1 MTSSNRYTGILLV
14 PLLLFN
20 SAQLHA
26 TAPNRIDQL
35 EAEQEKLK
43 SKTQAIKEQIQVEQ
57 SQIELLKQRIELFRA
72 QNEALDQ
79 RILKEMQQ
87 YKNKVG
93 SESDDLEA
101 AE

>member
-20 SAQLHA
+20 ASQLHA

-57 SQIELLKQRIELFRA
+57 SRIELLKQRIELFRA

-87 YKNKVG
+87 YKNRMS
-93 SESDDLEA
+93 SESNDLEA